1 MNTIQ
6 ACKMAYVEK
15 IDTINTGGGN
25 YVDLIYLDDGKVIG
39 INDECLVVYKSL
51 DEFYECMAG
60 EQIDVESITL
70 SCL

>member
-25 YVDLIYLDDGKVIG
+25 YVDLIHLEDGKVIG
-39 INDECLVVYKSL
+39 INDECLVVYKTL